1 MIRTLEDKITIADG
15 NGAGIACSPSEVAV
29 LAEWKRALMRIA
41 AMKDERTRTIAL
53 EALGRGDLH
62 VTAFMQGDSK

>member
-1 MIRTLEDKITIADG
+1 MIRSLEDKITIADG

-41 AMKDERTRTIAL
+41 AMKDERTREIAMG
-53 EALGRGDLH
+53 AMGR
-62 VTAFMQGDSK
+62 AMQAERTR